1 MYILLKFWKK
11 ISNNDLKAKFII
23 KATCFNM
30 YNIMSLKK
38 STFYKFF

>member
-23 KATCFNM
+23 YVFKKI
-30 YNIMSLKK
+30 NIL
-38 STFYKFF
+38 